1 MKSRLKL
8 SCALLS
14 VALLWACATKTGT
27 GALVG
32 AGAGAGVGAGIG
44 ALAGGKKGALIGG
57 ALGAGAGAITGAAIG
72 RYMDNQEKAL
82 KENVKGA
89 NVERQG
95 DKLVIRFNSAILF
108 DTNKAKLK
116 PASEGDLGE
125 LAKVLTQYP
134 ETTLIVEG
142 HTDSTGK
149 KKKNMKLSQDR
160 AQSVVVFLTA
170 KGVAQERL
178 TAQGFAD
185 EKPVGDNKTKEG
197 RAANRRVE
205 IQINAIEKLKQQD
218 AQQAQ
223 QPTQGS

>member
-1 MKSRLKL
+1 KL
-8 SCALLS
+8 GCGLVL

-57 ALGAGAGAITGAAIG
+57 AIGAGAGATTGAVVG
-72 RYMDNQEKAL
+72 RYMENQEKAL

-116 PASEGDLGE
+116 PASEGDLNE

-134 ETTLIVEG
+134 ETLLIIEG
-142 HTDSTGK
+142 HTDNTGK
-149 KKKNMKLSQDR
+149 KKRNMKLSEDR
-160 AQSVVVFLTA
+160 AHSVVVFLTS
-170 KGVAQERL
+170 KGVASQRL
-178 TAQGFAD
+178 TAQGLAD
-185 EKPVGDNKTKEG
+185 ERPV
-197 RAANRRVE
+197 A
-205 IQINAIEKLKQQD
+205 
-218 AQQAQ
+218 
-223 QPTQGS
+223 